1 MTRITL
7 VVGAGG
13 VGKTTVAAGIAA
25 LAARRGARTLAITVD
40 PARRLADAL
49 GTTLDN
55 HPSPVPGHDRLDAAM
70 LDAAAA
76 WEQIARTHADPA
88 TARRLLA
95 NPYFRAV
102 ADRFPSGQA
111 YAAGE
116 QVLTHFDAALYDRI
130 VVDTPPAAGGTAF
143 LDAPRRIR
151 TLVAGR
157 ALRVLTGPRLPGRRL
172 IYSVTARPALMVADS
187 VLGGRLLE
195 DVAEFLLDLSAIY
208 PGISRRSRRVEAMLQ
223 HADVVVVTTPDPGP
237 IAEARRVTTERLVPR
252 GVPPEIVFN
261 RMLPAGWAGTFPTP
275 AAEPIA
281 QNLARWGLEASHHQ
295 AVLNAFA
302 AHTGLN
308 PRSVPWLAAAPDSP
322 AALADLIAAAGIDP
336 VS

>member
-1 MTRITL
+1 MTRVTL
-7 VVGAGG
+7 VMGAGG
-13 VGKTTVAAGIAA
+13 VGKTTVAAGLAA
-25 LAARRGARTLAITVD
+25 LSAERGARTLAITVD

-49 GTTLDN
+49 GTRLGN
-55 HPSPVPGHDRLDAAM
+55 HPTPVPGHARLDAAM
-70 LDAAAA
+70 LDATAA
-76 WEQIARTHADPA
+76 WEQIARTHADPT

-102 ADRFPSGQA
+102 ADRFPAGQA

-116 QVLTHFDAALYDRI
+116 QVLTHFDAGSYYRI
-130 VVDTPPAAGGTAF
+130 VVDTPPAEGGTAF

-151 TLVAGR
+151 ALVAGR

-172 IYSVTARPALMVADS
+172 IYSVTARPALMVVDS

-223 HADVVVVTTPDPGP
+223 QADAVVVTTPDPGP
-237 IAEARRVTTERLVPR
+237 IAEARRIATERLVTR
-252 GVPPEIVFN
+252 GDPPQVVFN
-261 RMLPAGWAGTFPTP
+261 RMLPAAWAGAG
-275 AAEPIA
+275 AAGAIDPLER
-281 QNLARWGLEASHHQ
+281 NLGRWGMEASRHQ
-295 AVLNAFA
+295 ALLNAFA
-302 AHTGLN
+302 AHTGLS
-308 PRSVPWLAAAPDSP
+308 PLSVPWLAEAPADP
-322 AALADLIAAAGIDP
+322 ARLAGLVESAGLDP